1 MLGFWADAV
10 VALLLVATIGYS
22 VVLNRRLT
30 AVRSD
35 REKFEVLIRNLNA
48 ASKRAEDAVTNL
60 RATADDLGRHL
71 DKKVEEA
78 RGLSDDL
85 AYMIERGSDIAD
97 KLVGQIRAGL
107 DGLKP
112 DLKPEPKI
120 EVKAAARPEHKVEQ
134 VVRRALRGETARP
147 TVSANEAFRAEQ
159 RAAILAGEMIENALK
174 SEPIGATSRAERD
187 LLRAL
192 SRRR

>member
-10 VALLLVATIGYS
+10 VALLLIATIGYS

-35 REKFEVLIRNLNA
+35 REKFEVLIRNLNT
-48 ASKRAEDAVTNL
+48 ASKRAEDAVANL

-85 AYMIERGSDIAD
+85 AYMIERGSNIAD

-112 DLKPEPKI
+112 DLKSEPKT
-120 EVKAAARPEHKVEQ
+120 EVRAAVRPEHKVEP
-134 VVRRALRGETARP
+134 VARRAMRAETARP
-147 TVSANEAFRAEQ
+147 SVSANEAFRAEQ
-159 RAAILAGEMIENALK
+159 RAAVFAGEMIENVLK
-174 SEPIGATSRAERD
+174 SEPTGATSRAERD